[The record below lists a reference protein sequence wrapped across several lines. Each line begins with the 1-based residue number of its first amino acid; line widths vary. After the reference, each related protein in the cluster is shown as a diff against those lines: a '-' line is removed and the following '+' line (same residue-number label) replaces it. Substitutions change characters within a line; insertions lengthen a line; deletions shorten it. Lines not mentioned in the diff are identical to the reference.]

1 MRLQFILEQL
11 WKGLARNIAMVVS
24 VIIVTSMSLFFVGGA
39 ILFQN
44 QIDLAK
50 DYWYDRVQVSIFLCS
65 EGSEATTCAAGP
77 ANEAVREQ
85 IASDLESPA
94 LQTYVKEVFYESKD
108 EAYQRFLEQFEDTPA
123 ITENVTPEQMPESYR
138 VELQDPEKYK
148 VVSQFFTGREGVE
161 EVVDQREILDT
172 FFRFLNALTVGAS
185 ILAGFMLVAAI
196 LLVATTIRLAA
207 VSRRRET
214 EIMRLVGASKTLLQL
229 PFMLEGIITV
239 AIGAALA
246 VAGWWAVVE
255 YGVQGVLVRDLPLID
270 YIETGAVWSMA
281 PWLFVLGVLLA
292 SVSSLVT
299 LSRYLK
305 V

>member
-1 MRLQFILEQL
+1 MRVQFILEQL

-24 VIIVTSMSLFFVGGA
+24 VVIVTSMSLFFVGGA
-39 ILFQN
+39 LLFQQ
-44 QIDLAK
+44 QIDTMK

-65 EGSEATTCAAGP
+65 EGSEAPTCTAGAADD
-77 ANEAVREQ
+77 AVRDQ
-85 IASDLESPA
+85 IESDLESPA
-94 LQTYVKEVFYESKD
+94 LETYVDEVFYENKD
-108 EAYQRFLEQFEDTPA
+108 EAFDRFQEQFEDTPA
-123 ITENVTPEQMPESYR
+123 ITENVTAEQMPESFR
-138 VELQDPEKYK
+138 VKLKDPEKYE
-148 VVSQFFTGREGVE
+148 VVSQFFSGRSGVE
-161 EVVDQREILDT
+161 EVVDQRELLDT
-172 FFRFLNALTVGAS
+172 FFKFLNLLTAGAVV
-185 ILAGFMLVAAI
+185 LAVFMLVAAT

-239 AIGAALA
+239 ALGAALA
-246 VAGWWAVVE
+246 VAGWWVVVK
-255 YGVQGVLVRDLPLID
+255 YVVQGVLVSDLPLFN
-270 YIETGAVWSMA
+270 YIGTGAVWAMA
-281 PWLFVLGVLLA
+281 PWLFALGVLLA

>member
-1 MRLQFILEQL
+1 MRLQFILDQL
-11 WKGLARNIAMVVS
+11 WKGLARNVAMVVS
-24 VIIVTSMSLFFVGGA
+24 VVIVTSMSLFFVGGA
-39 ILFQN
+39 ILFQA

-65 EGSEATTCAAGP
+65 DGSEAATCTAGAADD
-77 ANEAVREQ
+77 AVRDQ

-94 LQTYVKEVFYESKD
+94 LETYVDQVFYETKD
-108 EAYQRFLEQFEDTPA
+108 EAYDRFLDQFEDTPA

-138 VELQDPEKYK
+138 VKLKDPEKYE
-148 VVSQFFTGREGVE
+148 VVSQFFSGRPGVE

-172 FFRFLNALTVGAS
+172 FFKFLNMLTVGAG
-185 ILAGFMLVAAI
+185 ILAGFMLVAAT

-239 AIGAALA
+239 ALGAGLA
-246 VAGWWAVVE
+246 VLGWWAIVE

-270 YIETGAVWSMA
+270 YIETGAVWTMA
-281 PWLFVLGVLLA
+281 PWLFLMGIVLA